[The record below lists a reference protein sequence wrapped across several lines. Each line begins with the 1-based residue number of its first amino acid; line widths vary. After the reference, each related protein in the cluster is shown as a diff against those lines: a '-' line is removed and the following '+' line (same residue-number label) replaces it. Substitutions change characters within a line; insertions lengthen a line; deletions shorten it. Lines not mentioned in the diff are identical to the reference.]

1 MLSRKKENQLLKV
14 KRFNKLTKKQM
25 KMKMKNKL
33 MMKQWILLTVLKE
46 FS

>member
-14 KRFNKLTKKQM
+14 KRFNKLTKKLM